1 MPMARATDPRY
12 DGVVGRFVLPGLT
25 GITASGLLVAA
36 LALGQDGSIVALVIL
51 VGGAALVG
59 IVVGNPGNAAVLLAG
74 TLLPGV
80 LLIAIEPHHACFS
93 RVAPFLVIIV
103 GAGIAQ
109 MFIGLIGGLIVGRR
123 AGIEPVRRPIAIALL
138 TGSSLL
144 AASGWIALGLNLSTE
159 LRC

>member
-1 MPMARATDPRY
+1 MARATDPRY
-12 DGVVGRFVLPGLT
+12 EGVVGRFVLPGLT

-93 RVAPFLVIIV
+93 RVAPFHVVII
-103 GAGIAQ
+103 GAGIVQ
-109 MFIGLIGGLIVGRR
+109 MFIGLIGGLIVGRT
-123 AGIEPVRRPIAIALL
+123 AGIEPVPRPVAVAILSGA
-138 TGSSLL
+138 GLL
-144 AASGWIALGLNLSTE
+144 ACAGWMAFGLTLSTE